1 MISLSLAIA
10 LLIGTVLMAVPVLL
24 QSRWYHVAVWKALVS
39 TVFLTIAGTAGTYAL
54 FFVENQR
61 LGGISFYGAVF
72 LVPILFILVAWL
84 LRLPYGTLM
93 DLCAP
98 AECVMLAFM
107 KTQCMMTGCCG
118 GKVIGTTAAGN
129 PIVFPSQ
136 IAELINGLLL
146 AAILMFLG
154 HRRPN
159 RKDLYPLY
167 MVLYGCT
174 RFVLNF
180 LREQQSDFFLGMSP
194 GNVWSI
200 VSVLAG
206 GAWLWIL
213 YYREKANQ
221 R

>member
-1 MISLSLAIA
+1 MISLNLAIA
-10 LLIGTVLMAVPVLL
+10 LLLGTVLMVVPVLI
-24 QSRWYHVAVWKALVS
+24 QSRWYRVTVWKAIVA
-39 TVFLTIAGTAGTYAL
+39 TVLLTVVGTVGTYLL
-54 FFVENQR
+54 FYVENQR

-72 LVPILFILVAWL
+72 LVPVLFILVAWL

-107 KTQCMMTGCCG
+107 KVQCMMSGCCG
-118 GKVIGTTAAGN
+118 GRVIGTASDGSE
-129 PIVFPSQ
+129 IMFPSQ
-136 IAELINGLLL
+136 IVELINGLLL
-146 AAILMFLG
+146 AAILLFLG
-154 HRRPN
+154 HRRHN
-159 RKDLYPLY
+159 RNDLYPWY

-200 VSVLAG
+200 LSVLVG
-206 GAWLWIL
+206 GAWLL
-213 YYREKANQ
+213 VLHHRTKANQ